1 MVAERYWLLA
11 DIGGTNVRLAL
22 MPSGDQAFAHS
33 LLTSSTPMP
42 GERNFLW
49 VDTAE
54 LSQAIDILLTS
65 RGLSQDNI
73 DGAVIAVAGP
83 VIPGADLFSFTNVA
97 RQFQI
102 SALKQYLGTD
112 QVYVINDYHAQAMV
126 IPLVR
131 DMPERL
137 TTIYDAPGNPQGAL
151 GVLGAGTGLGVAA
164 LYPPGTNRL
173 VKSNATLVVPGEGG
187 HVALGA
193 KVPTIQSLIPHL
205 QQAVVQFRASRQDQ
219 DQSATLRYEDV
230 LSGPGLQ
237 CVYAALGLR
246 DAGFVDWLS
255 PAEIAQQA
263 HQGSNARAVET
274 FDLYFDTLAQ
284 ACSDVAL
291 QYLATGGIFI
301 TGGIT
306 QKNLSLLDRQR
317 FAAVFT
323 QSWQSQDLLRR
334 IPVHVVTSE
343 ASGLSGAAA
352 FALSIVA

>member
-1 MVAERYWLLA
+1 MAERFWLLA

-22 MPSGDQAFAHS
+22 MPSGDQAFAHT
-33 LLTSSTPMP
+33 LLMSAGPMP
-42 GERNFLW
+42 SERNFLW
-49 VDTAE
+49 ADTAE
-54 LSQAIDILLTS
+54 LSLAIDTLLADLGVS
-65 RGLSQDNI
+65 HDDI

-83 VIPGADLFSFTNVA
+83 VVPGADLFSFTNIA
-97 RQFQI
+97 RQFRI
-102 SALKQYLGTD
+102 SALKQHLGTD
-112 QVYVINDYHAQAMV
+112 YVYVINDYHAQAMV

-137 TTIYDAPGNPQGAL
+137 STIYDAPGNLSGAL

-164 LYPPGTNRL
+164 LYPPGTNML
-173 VKSNATLVVPGEGG
+173 VKPNATLVVPGEGG

-193 KVPTIQSLIPHL
+193 KVPSVQALIPHL
-205 QQAVVQFRASRQDQ
+205 QQAVVQFRLNRQDP

-237 CVYAALGLR
+237 CVYGALCLR
-246 DAGFVDWLS
+246 DVGAAHWLS
-255 PAEIAQQA
+255 PPEIAQQA
-263 HQGSNARAVET
+263 HEGSNARAVET

-284 ACSDVAL
+284 ACSDVAF

-306 QKNLSLLDRQR
+306 QKNLSLLDQER
-317 FAAVFT
+317 FVGVFT
-323 QSWQSQDLLRR
+323 QSWQAQDLLRR

-352 FALSIVA
+352 FAMSVSA

>member
-1 MVAERYWLLA
+1 MAERFWLLA

-22 MPSGDQAFAHS
+22 MPSGDPAFAHA
-33 LLTSSTPMP
+33 LLTSAGPMLS
-42 GERNFLW
+42 ERNFLW
-49 VDTAE
+49 AETAE
-54 LSQAIDILLTS
+54 LSLAIDTLLAELGVS
-65 RGLSQDNI
+65 HDVI

-83 VIPGADLFSFTNVA
+83 VVPGADLFSFTNVA
-97 RQFQI
+97 RQFRI
-102 SALKQYLGTD
+102 SALKKHLGTD
-112 QVYVINDYHAQAMV
+112 HVYVINDYHAQAMV

-131 DMPERL
+131 DMPDRL
-137 TTIYDAPGNPQGAL
+137 STIYDAPGNAHGAL

-164 LYPPGTNRL
+164 LYPPGTNML
-173 VKSNATLVVPGEGG
+173 VKPNATLVVPGEGG

-193 KVPTIQSLIPHL
+193 KVPSVQALIPHL
-205 QQAVVQFRASRQDQ
+205 QQAVVHFRIDRQDA

-237 CVYAALGLR
+237 CVYGALGLR
-246 DAGFVDWLS
+246 DVGVAHWLS

-263 HQGSNARAVET
+263 HQGNNARAVET

-284 ACSDVAL
+284 ACSDVAF

-306 QKNLSLLDRQR
+306 QKNLRLLDQER
-317 FAAVFT
+317 FADVFT
-323 QSWQSQDLLRR
+323 QSWQAQDLLRR

-352 FALSIVA
+352 FAMSVSA